1 MSSKDRDP
9 PDLSPRED
17 PPDPDAPPSEAEVA
31 AALELR
37 RSLDQGRPGPG
48 GNADWELVEAVRAAA
63 SPTAISE
70 ARHRRILEN
79 ALSRKPRG
87 RVIYL
92 AFGGVASLAAM
103 AAALAIVVKGP
114 EREPV
119 AVRAFPES
127 PMAVS
132 RSTVELFRAG
142 IPAEGSTSD
151 RVDRIA
157 YARARDL
164 RENRF
169 ARWGVR

>member
-9 PDLSPRED
+9 PDIPPRDD

-37 RSLDQGRPGPG
+37 RSLEQGKPGVRS
-48 GNADWELVEAVRAAA
+48 NADWELVEAVRAAA
-63 SPTAISE
+63 SPAAITE
-70 ARHRRILEN
+70 ARHRRILET
-79 ALSRKPRG
+79 ALSRNPRG

-103 AAALAIVVKGP
+103 AAALAIVMKGA
-114 EREPV
+114 EREP
-119 AVRAFPES
+119 AGGRPIQES

-132 RSTVELFRAG
+132 RSTVELFPAG
-142 IPAEGSTSD
+142 IPARGSTSD

>member
-9 PDLSPRED
+9 PAISPRGD
-17 PPDPDAPPSEAEVA
+17 PPDPDAPPSEAELA

-37 RSLDQGRPGPG
+37 RSLEQGGAGIR

-63 SPTAISE
+63 SPAALAE
-70 ARHRRILEN
+70 VRHRRILEA
-79 ALSRKPRG
+79 ALSRSPKG

-103 AAALAIVVKGP
+103 AAALAIVMKGP
-114 EREPV
+114 GREPIGG
-119 AVRAFPES
+119 RPMPEP

-132 RSTVELFRAG
+132 RSTTELFPAG
-142 IPAEGSTSD
+142 IPARGSTSD